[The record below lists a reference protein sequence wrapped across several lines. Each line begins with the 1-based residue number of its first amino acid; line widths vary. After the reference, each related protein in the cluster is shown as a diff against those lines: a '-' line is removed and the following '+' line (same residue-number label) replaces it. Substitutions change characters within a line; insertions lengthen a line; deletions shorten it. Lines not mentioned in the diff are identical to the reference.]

1 MTPSFQLLWAQNLF
15 SLLSQEKGVILE
27 FWQGFWL
34 VLGFVLILSELLLP
48 GGIAFFVG
56 LGALFVGLLYFL
68 GAISSPLTGFTI
80 WFILSITFLFTLKGF
95 VDRFL
100 PNTES
105 KANTDEDIDAF
116 GTEVEVTADIDYEN
130 AGRIEFQGTGW
141 PAKSRVKGKK
151 FQKGEK
157 VKIVFRDN
165 MTWLVD
171 SFAQDDEITSDKS
184 EDKNEDS

>member
-1 MTPSFQLLWAQNLF
+1 
-15 SLLSQEKGVILE
+15 LE

-34 VLGFVLILSELLLP
+34 VLGFVLILSELILP

-56 LGALFVGLLYFL
+56 FGALFVGALYFL

-100 PNTES
+100 PNTET
-105 KANTDEDIDAF
+105 KTNTDEDLDAF
-116 GTEVEVTADIDYEN
+116 GTVVTVSADVGSETL
-130 AGRIEFQGTGW
+130 GRIQYQGTSW
-141 PAKSRVKGKK
+141 PAKARISGKS
-151 FQKGEK
+151 FGKGEQ
-157 VKIVFRDN
+157 VQIVFRDN

-171 SFAQDDEITSDKS
+171 SVEPKTEPNKNHDTSKETPS
-184 EDKNEDS
+184 TEEDA

>member
-1 MTPSFQLLWAQNLF
+1 M
-15 SLLSQEKGVILE
+15 E

-34 VLGFVLILSELLLP
+34 VLGFVLIISELILP

-56 LGALFVGLLYFL
+56 FGALFVAGLYFL
-68 GAISSPLTGFTI
+68 GAIGSPLTGFTI

-105 KANTDEDIDAF
+105 KSNTDEDIDAF
-116 GTEVEVTADIDYEN
+116 GTVVKVTADIDYESP
-130 AGRIEFQGTGW
+130 GRIEFQGTSW
-141 PAKSRVKGKK
+141 PAKSRVEGKSFK
-151 FQKGEK
+151 AGEE

-165 MTWLVD
+165 MTWLID
-171 SFAQDDEITSDKS
+171 SAAEPAIDEPTSEKQDDIES
-184 EDKNEDS
+184 NESQDN